1 MSELMNVLYSSCL
14 LAPGHKIGTP
24 EPLVMELKS
33 EEATELKK
41 KYEGKAKSPPKEQVR
56 ST

>member
-24 EPLVMELKS
+24 EPLVRELKS
-33 EEATELKK
+33 EEAAELKK